1 MFLSVAQILLVAGD
15 VRRRDKG
22 RKSSEG
28 KPAATKSSERER
40 LATVS
45 VWQQDQQISTK

>member
-22 RKSSEG
+22 RKGSEG
-28 KPAATKSSERER
+28 KPAATKSSERECT
-40 LATVS
+40 ATVS